1 MNIDEIIGRSLG
13 NESLEEKSVHFRI
26 TIDAVKS
33 RTRRIQSI
41 RIFFI
46 EEVFLFQFMSKTLQ

>member
-13 NESLEEKSVHFRI
+13 NESLEERSVHFRI
-26 TIDAVKS
+26 AIDTVKS
-33 RTRRIQSI
+33 TTRRIQSI
-41 RIFFI
+41 RIFFT